1 MCYSG
6 KQGSLELVYADFY
19 FSKKSTEKCIFAR
32 ITMILPIT
40 IYGDPVLKKKGVEI
54 GIDYPN
60 LKPLIANM
68 LQTMYGANGVGLAAP
83 QVGLSIR
90 LFIVDTQQLEE
101 RKKKDS
107 NFSGIKKAFINPEI
121 LEQSG
126 DEWKYEEGCLS
137 IPGIRED
144 VARQAKIRI
153 RYYDEDFNEHI
164 EEYDDINARVI
175 QHEYDH
181 IEGILFTDRLG
192 ALKRKMILPKL
203 NKLLKGITDT
213 DYKVKIY
220 KK

>member
-1 MCYSG
+1 MFYPG
-6 KQGSLELVYADFY
+6 KGGCLESVYEDFY
-19 FSKKSTEKCIFAR
+19 FSKKSLEKCIFAR

-40 IYGDPVLKKKGVEI
+40 IYGDPVLKKKGEEI
-54 GIDYPN
+54 SPEYPN
-60 LKPLIANM
+60 INELVSNM
-68 LQTMYGANGVGLAAP
+68 FQTMYGANGVGLAAP

-90 LFIVDTQQLEE
+90 LFIVDTRQLEE

-107 NFSGIKKAFINPEI
+107 NFSGIKKAFINPVI